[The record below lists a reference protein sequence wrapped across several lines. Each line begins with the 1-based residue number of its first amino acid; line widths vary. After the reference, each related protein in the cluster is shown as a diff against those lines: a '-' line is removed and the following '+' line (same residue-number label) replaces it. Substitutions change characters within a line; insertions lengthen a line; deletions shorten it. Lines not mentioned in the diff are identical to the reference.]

1 MATIDLSNYS
11 TSLYQASS
19 NAFLDGNVFFDKAA
33 GTIEFGDAT
42 DYSTLDLTG
51 HGGGATDANPLIRLD
66 GLKFEAI
73 YAFENQER
81 KVDED
86 LRKYNRW
93 TSGTFKFG
101 GAYNMINGRLFATDA
116 SRALI
121 RGSGW
126 NEINASG
133 VTTRIYF
140 GVKGLGAILSSSTP
154 YYQPS
159 QYASSV
165 DFAKGG
171 NIDEATLVYQDDAG
185 TGSPTL
191 DNTANSMYM
200 SIRTYAKNY
209 DRVDTLNT
217 LGVTELGGYS
227 TGAALNESDHL
238 TSGSY
243 ALVDVYGGAQ
253 TTPYTGMTLE
263 KLLTPQT
270 ETGFAGADGDFT
282 WVLNNTSGGSLEQ
295 CVAYLDAIAQADAV
309 VTTGEAL
316 LNGKDYDTW
325 YEYTATGKIRPI
337 TGANDGLGVFIEN
350 LPVGDRT
357 KVEFRDD
364 SEVTR
369 VYPVYTAVSVEIGQ
383 GAIDDTEA
391 WFHVFLAADY
401 NTITAT
407 TYDDASSVAV
417 KGVANN
423 TSAYITGADT
433 FVSFSHDF
441 TTDGST
447 NVVFLCEGDGGVTQ
461 QKTAFTIADAAVSQ
475 SCVPSTETNV

>member
-11 TSLYQASS
+11 TGLYQASS
-19 NAFLDGNVFFDKAA
+19 NTFTDGNVFFDKAA

-42 DYSTLDLTG
+42 DHPTLDLTG
-51 HGGGATDANPLIRLD
+51 YGGGAADANPLIRLD

-101 GAYNMINGRLFATDA
+101 GAYNFINGRVPATDA

-126 NEINASG
+126 NEIDASG

-140 GVKGLGAILSSSTP
+140 GVKGLGSIDPISTP

-165 DFAKGG
+165 DFVKGG
-171 NIDEATLVYQDDAG
+171 NIDEATQVFGDASNG
-185 TGSPTL
+185 NF
-191 DNTANSMYM
+191 DNTSNSMYM
-200 SIRTYAKNY
+200 SIRTYGKNY
-209 DRVDTLNT
+209 DRVDTLAT
-217 LGVTELGGYS
+217 LGITELGGYS

-238 TSGSY
+238 TTVPATY
-243 ALVDVYGGAQ
+243 PLADVYTSPAGNFVGLD
-253 TTPYTGMTLE
+253 LE
-263 KLLTPQT
+263 KLSSAQT
-270 ETGFAGADGDFT
+270 ESGFAGANGDFT
-282 WVLNNTSGGSLEQ
+282 WVLNNPNGATLDE
-295 CVAYLDAIAQADAV
+295 CVAYLDAIAQADAI
-309 VTTGEAL
+309 VTSGQAT

-325 YEYTATGKIRPI
+325 YEYTATGKIRPV

-350 LPVGDRT
+350 LPVADRT
-357 KVEFRDD
+357 RVEFQDD
-364 SEVTR
+364 SSTVC
-369 VYPVYTAVSVEIGQ
+369 VYPVYTPVTVEIGQ
-383 GAIDDTEA
+383 GAIDDSEA
-391 WFHVFLAADY
+391 WFHMFLATGY
-401 NTITAT
+401 NTVGAT
-407 TYDDASSVAV
+407 TYDDASSVPI

-423 TSAYITGADT
+423 TSAFISGADT

-461 QKTAFTIADAAVSQ
+461 QKTLFTIADAAVAQ
-475 SCVPSTETNV
+475 SCVPAAETNV